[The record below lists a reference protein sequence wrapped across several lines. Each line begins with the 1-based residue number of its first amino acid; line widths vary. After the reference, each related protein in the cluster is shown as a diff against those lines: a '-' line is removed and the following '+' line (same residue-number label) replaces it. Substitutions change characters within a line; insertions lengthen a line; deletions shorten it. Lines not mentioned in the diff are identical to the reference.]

1 VKVRALLLA
10 AAVMPVCA
18 FAHEG
23 VHTRVPDA
31 QTSRNAEPAHTTL
44 ATPDSSIGAPTDA
57 RDRAARMFFSDRRLL
72 TQRGE
77 DVRFYSDVLKDR
89 VVLINFV
96 FTQCADTCPMQTAKV
111 AAIQALLGNTAD
123 VRLVSISVDP
133 RHDTPAALARYAT
146 TFGAGTQW
154 TFLTGRSDDVD
165 DVLRRLGQ
173 WTENPRSHTALFIA
187 GNAST
192 GHWMKLHP
200 DLTPALIA
208 AELRALVA
216 ETPRTGVSAAPP
228 LSSAEARSTDI
239 VNH

>member
-1 VKVRALLLA
+1 VKVPALLLA

-18 FAHEG
+18 MAHES
-23 VHTRVPDA
+23 VHSFVPEA
-31 QTSRNAEPAHTTL
+31 QTLRNRETAHTTL
-44 ATPDSSIGAPTDA
+44 ATPGHGGAANDV

-72 TQRGE
+72 TQRGNE
-77 DVRFYSDVLKDR
+77 VRFYTDVLKDR

-111 AAIQALLGNTAD
+111 AAVQALLEDAAD

-133 RHDTPAALARYAT
+133 GHDTPAALARYAA
-146 TFGAGTQW
+146 TFDAGMQW

-173 WTENPRSHTALFIA
+173 WTENPRSHTTLFIA
-187 GNAST
+187 GNAAT

-216 ETPRTGVSAAPP
+216 ETPRPNATPASPAQV
-228 LSSAEARSTDI
+228 RSPD
-239 VNH
+239 VASH